1 MAKKVTEEST
11 KMQWAKSIVKEPL
24 NYDKLEATLSK
35 HYDDVLKTNRKAL
48 EEVAKRKGYTKA
60 QIEKIDHTLVLAC
73 AIDDLDKRIEM
84 NSRTRESNAQEDT
97 RACEFQ
103 LTVLERN
110 ANKLLD
116 QVEPQYNEVVDQIE
130 RNKKNTSTKKR

>member
-1 MAKKVTEEST
+1 MAKNVTEEST
-11 KMQWAKSIVKEPL
+11 KMQWAKSRVKEPL
-24 NYDKLEATLSK
+24 NYDKLESSLSK
-35 HYDDVLKTNRKAL
+35 HYDDVLEANRKAL

-60 QIEKIDHTLVLAC
+60 QVEKIDHTLVLAC

-130 RNKKNTSTKKR
+130 RNKKNTSTKRR